1 MFVYY
6 LFIIYH
12 VPKSRFN
19 TACIIKQSFFWWWY
33 GVLNKRNIDRFC
45 FLEMGS
51 LVGCAPTT
59 VKLLSH
65 WKKLMCIKDRLND
78 KACSLVQWL
87 HTLKKLHLSCSMAS
101 LERAV
106 CKVNIILNQYKL
118 KCTNKNYRIQPVS
131 TPFEFVP
138 FEFNPL
144 FWVHSLSSIERNLIW
159 KHINNYLVIIIR

>member
-12 VPKSRFN
+12 VPKFRFN

-51 LVGCAPTT
+51 LVECAPTT

-65 WKKLMCIKDRLND
+65 LAKCALKFSWIIRLACLFSDFTHWKSCICH
-78 KACSLVQWL
+78 AQWL
-87 HTLKKLHLSCSMAS
+87 HWKGQFVKL
-101 LERAV
+101 
-106 CKVNIILNQYKL
+106 
-118 KCTNKNYRIQPVS
+118 T
-131 TPFEFVP
+131 
-138 FEFNPL
+138 L
-144 FWVHSLSSIERNLIW
+144 FWISINLNAQIKITGFSQFHPLLSSSHSSSIL
-159 KHINNYLVIIIR
+159 YFGFIR